1 MLEYITGLDWL
12 FLFYFVGLHGMYLL
26 LTISS
31 MLYLP
36 RFMSEHSM
44 VDLAPLHADFE
55 PPVTLIVPA
64 YNEAET
70 IASSIRS
77 LMQLEYPVFEII
89 VINDGSK
96 DKTLDVLIEEFS
108 LQPFPEVY
116 RRQLETREVR
126 KIYRSTKFP
135 GLRVIDKDNGG
146 KADSINTGINASYYP
161 LYCCIDADSIL
172 ERDSLKKVVRPFIEY
187 PETVASGGVVRV
199 LNGCSVKD
207 GFITEVGLPKNIL
220 ALFQIVEY
228 MRAFMFGRL
237 GWTPMNALLIISG
250 AFGVF
255 RKETVIAAGGYRTD
269 CIGEDMEL
277 VVRLHRTLI
286 DAGKPYKIHFIP
298 DPVCWTEAPE
308 KVSVLQKQRVRWQIG
323 LAESL
328 SMNMPLLF
336 KRNGGFVSWL
346 AFPFFLLFECFGPL
360 LEVTGFF
367 FVSYAFYIGLVPNEF
382 FVIFMLLAIGL
393 GMLVS
398 VISLSLEE
406 ISFRSS
412 NTALELLLLFCISII
427 ENLGYRQLNAFWRVK
442 GLFNWLSKTE
452 HSWGEMS
459 RSASWRKQEQAQQT
473 RDDSAGEPASAG
485 ADAGESLPV
494 IRERIILGE
503 QTE

>member
-1 MLEYITGLDWL
+1 MLEYIIHIDWI
-12 FLFYFVGLHGMYLL
+12 FLLYFVGLHGMYLL
-26 LTISS
+26 LTVSS

-36 RFMSEHSM
+36 KFMREHST

-70 IASSIRS
+70 ISSSIRS
-77 LMQLEYPVFEII
+77 LMQLEYPIYEII

-96 DKTLDVLIEEFS
+96 DNTLDVLIEEFS
-108 LQPFPEVY
+108 LRPFPEVY
-116 RRQLETREVR
+116 RRQLDTKQVNE
-126 KIYRSTKFP
+126 IYRSTKFP
-135 GLRVIDKDNGG
+135 NFRVIDKDNGG

-161 LYCCIDADSIL
+161 LYCCVDADSIL

-187 PETVASGGVVRV
+187 PETVASGGVVRI
-199 LNGCSVKD
+199 LNGCTVKD
-207 GFITEVGLPKNIL
+207 GFITKVGLPTNLL

-255 RKETVIAAGGYRTD
+255 RKETVIAAGGYRTNT
-269 CIGEDMEL
+269 IGEDMEL

-286 DAGKPYKIHFIP
+286 DRGKPYKIHFIP

-308 KVSVLQKQRVRWQIG
+308 KISVLQKQRVRWQIG

-328 SMNMPLLF
+328 TMNMSLLF
-336 KRNGGFVSWL
+336 KRKGGFVSWL
-346 AFPFFLLFECFGPL
+346 AFPFFLIFECFGPL
-360 LEVTGFF
+360 LEVTGYF
-367 FVSYAFYIGLVPNEF
+367 FVSYAFYLGLIPNEF
-382 FVIFMLLAIGL
+382 YVIFMLLAIGM

-412 NTALELLLLFCISII
+412 NSALELFLLFCVAII
-427 ENLGYRQLNAFWRVK
+427 ENLGYRQLNAYWRVK
-442 GLFNWLSKTE
+442 GLYKWMTKSNN
-452 HSWGEMS
+452 SWGEMS
-459 RSASWRKQEQAQQT
+459 RKASWKKNE
-473 RDDSAGEPASAG
+473 DPA
-485 ADAGESLPV
+485 E
-494 IRERIILGE
+494 ILEKPGNP
-503 QTE
+503 

>member
-1 MLEYITGLDWL
+1 MLEYLHHLNWV
-12 FLFYFVGLHGMYLL
+12 FLLYFVGLHGMYLL
-26 LTISS
+26 LTVSS

-36 RFMSEHSM
+36 KFMSEHST

-55 PPVTLIVPA
+55 PPVTMIVPA

-77 LMQLEYPVFEII
+77 LMQLEYPVYEII

-96 DKTLDVLIEEFS
+96 DETLNVLIEEFS
-108 LQPFPEVY
+108 LRPFPEVY
-116 RRQLETREVR
+116 RRQLNTKPVNE
-126 KIYRSTKFP
+126 IYRSIKFP
-135 GLRVIDKDNGG
+135 NLRVIDKDNGG

-161 LYCCIDADSIL
+161 LYCCVDADSIL

-187 PETVASGGVVRV
+187 PETVASGGVVRI
-199 LNGCSVKD
+199 LNGCTVKD
-207 GFITEVGLPKNIL
+207 GFITKVGLPTNLL

-255 RKETVIAAGGYRTD
+255 RKETVIAAGGYKTD

-286 DAGKPYKIHFIP
+286 DRGKPYKIHFIP

-308 KVSVLQKQRVRWQIG
+308 KVSTLQKQRVRWQIG

-328 SMNMPLLF
+328 TQNMPLLF
-336 KRNGGFVSWL
+336 NRKGGFVSWL
-346 AFPFFLLFECFGPL
+346 AFPFFLIFECFGPL
-360 LEVTGFF
+360 LEVTGYFI
-367 FVSYAFYIGLVPNEF
+367 VSYAFYLGLIPNEF
-382 FVIFMLLAIGL
+382 FVIFMLLAIGM

-412 NTALELLLLFCISII
+412 NSALELFLLFCIAII
-427 ENLGYRQLNAFWRVK
+427 ENLGYRQLNTLWRVK
-442 GLFNWLSKTE
+442 GLYDWMTKTE

-459 RSASWRKQEQAQQT
+459 RSASWKKTEET
-473 RDDSAGEPASAG
+473 PEVVEKPGTP
-485 ADAGESLPV
+485 ESSSLK
-494 IRERIILGE
+494 
-503 QTE
+503 